1 MNLAFVLMNRSIEK
15 NVLDFLGKRWGYVFE
30 ELLIFECWYRGP
42 PFDFRFILY
51 DIVVIVSYGAYIG
64 NI

>member
-1 MNLAFVLMNRSIEK
+1 MNRSIEK
-15 NVLDFLGKRWGYVFE
+15 NVLDFFLGGKEGGYVFE